1 MASDMLSE
9 IITYFFLLPKLLTIL
24 VVGWEKNKSNFL
36 SIANTVCPI
45 QSKGVNLKPQLEIHR
60 D

>member
-1 MASDMLSE
+1 MLSE

-36 SIANTVCPI
+36 RIANTVCPI